1 VRSWPRS
8 ILADS
13 GFLIAF
19 FVKRDAAH
27 PRAVEFAAQCRSQL
41 VTVWP
46 VLTET
51 AHFLSQPA
59 KRAMIEL
66 VMRGGIVVAEIHAA
80 ELKRMGD
87 LLGKYPT
94 MDFAD
99 AALVCAADAL
109 HLADVATL
117 DERDFSVY
125 RTKAGKPFRNWL

>member
-8 ILADS
+8 ILVDS

-51 AHFLSQPA
+51 AHFLSQSG
-59 KRAMIEL
+59 KRAMIDL
-66 VMRGGIVVAEIHAA
+66 VMRGALVVAELHAA
-80 ELKRMGD
+80 ELKCMAD
-87 LLGKYPT
+87 LLGRYRT

-99 AALVCAADAL
+99 AALVAAADSL
-109 HLADVATL
+109 HLADVAAL
-117 DERDFSVY
+117 DLRDFAIY
-125 RTKAGKPFRNWL
+125 RTKAGKPFENWL